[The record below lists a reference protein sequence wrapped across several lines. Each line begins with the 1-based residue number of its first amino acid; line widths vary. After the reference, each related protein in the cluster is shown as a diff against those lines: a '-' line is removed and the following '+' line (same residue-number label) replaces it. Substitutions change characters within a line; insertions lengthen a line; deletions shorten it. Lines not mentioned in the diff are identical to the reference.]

1 MNCNDCQNYS
11 PLEKPR
17 VFKQGYTI
25 YGYCFKDPGFNDKGY
40 PVYIPETGGN
50 YGIHQKLVNRMGA
63 VGGIE
68 RIGGMSGDIENYSL
82 RFSDSGTCA
91 FGNCTVW
98 HV

>member
-40 PVYIPETGGN
+40 PVYIPEGSCKCFILPT
-50 YGIHQKLVNRMGA
+50 K
-63 VGGIE
+63 
-68 RIGGMSGDIENYSL
+68 NYSDQRNMENPAHNTQ
-82 RFSDSGTCA
+82 RFR
-91 FGNCTVW
+91 GNKVDCENQMRLEDFPEVMP
-98 HV
+98 